1 MVCSAFPIFF
11 ILNLTSTVVQSI
23 SRPGE
28 TISSRDYKRRI
39 GGKGAN
45 QAVAIARAG
54 GAVDFY
60 GTIGKDG
67 DWLKAELKNYG
78 LNVDPGVIVSEVGIH
93 FP

>member
-1 MVCSAFPIFF
+1 MVCSSFPILLLF
-11 ILNLTSTVVQSI
+11 ILTSTVQSI

-28 TISSRDYKRRI
+28 TVSSRDYKRRI

-67 DWLKAELKNYG
+67 EWLKAELKNHG
-78 LNVDPGVIVSEVGIH
+78 MNIHGIIISEVGIH